1 MKQKLP
7 QPFYGPLRSTHPSYT
22 RPHPPSGPSSPY
34 ASSSSSSSTSS
45 FQFPSSRSPSPFEIF
60 HLPRSASTSQIKE
73 RYYQL
78 VKLYHPDVAGSK
90 SNGASS
96 LQEEEITRRFKLIRD
111 AYELLSSPSRR
122 QRYINFHEGW
132 HDSRAQTP
140 NRSWRNNHTRGYR
153 HPDPDF
159 NLSSVWTQFINRHR
173 SARAGFYSS
182 VNDDGSTNGFNTH
195 HHQQDSPGG
204 SYTFKQQW
212 DRDGLFTKNGV
223 FISAVGCISLCLYLV
238 QLWRV
243 LPLVGSPDHPL
254 QPSSSSSSSEK
265 EKHKFRAFIEPAGD
279 ARLDQEAWAKLR
291 AIQFTP
297 IDPHRPL
304 IPSQHSQSP
313 SPSPPALLDHHQNPE
328 PNHRFYSSSFQDRI
342 QKQNLKAL
350 SDLKSARASA
360 VKPSVFSNRISAD
373 SAHSPPPTPATSS

>member
-1 MKQKLP
+1 MTGSLLEYHPHPHVSMAHVQIPCAGHPGVWVGSPSPIEVVKLCRIRIRVKNLLPPSFGLLKTHKNSSHSRSQELKPPKISRLHHHHPRQATEPIKLAHQGTDSPRLTRICEYIDCYRLTSKKHSLIMKQKLP

-132 HDSRAQTP
+132 NDSRAQTP

-182 VNDDGSTNGFNTH
+182 RRMSRVGGDSVGEDAGFDGRRACGFEE
-195 HHQQDSPGG
+195 
-204 SYTFKQQW
+204 
-212 DRDGLFTKNGV
+212 L
-223 FISAVGCISLCLYLV
+223 
-238 QLWRV
+238 
-243 LPLVGSPDHPL
+243 
-254 QPSSSSSSSEK
+254 E
-265 EKHKFRAFIEPAGD
+265 
-279 ARLDQEAWAKLR
+279 
-291 AIQFTP
+291 
-297 IDPHRPL
+297 
-304 IPSQHSQSP
+304 
-313 SPSPPALLDHHQNPE
+313 
-328 PNHRFYSSSFQDRI
+328 
-342 QKQNLKAL
+342 
-350 SDLKSARASA
+350 
-360 VKPSVFSNRISAD
+360 
-373 SAHSPPPTPATSS
+373 